1 MFAGSQGEVARLSES
16 LSRLGLQLE
25 RERESRAS
33 SSRSL
38 HAAAEEQRS
47 KVCFFIASRSE

>member
-1 MFAGSQGEVARLSES
+1 MVDAGSQGEVARLSES

-25 RERESRAS
+25 RERESHTS

-38 HAAAEEQRS
+38 HAAAEEHRS
-47 KVCFFIASRSE
+47 KVIASRAE

>member
-1 MFAGSQGEVARLSES
+1 MVDAGSQGEVARLSES

-25 RERESRAS
+25 RERESHTS

-38 HAAAEEQRS
+38 HAAAEGHRS
-47 KVCFFIASRSE
+47 KVIASRAE